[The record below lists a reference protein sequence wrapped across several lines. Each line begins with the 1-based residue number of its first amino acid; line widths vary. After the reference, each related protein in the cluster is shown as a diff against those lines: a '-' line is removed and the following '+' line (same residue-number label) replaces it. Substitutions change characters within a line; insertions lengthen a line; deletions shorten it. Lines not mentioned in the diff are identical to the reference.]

1 MQAGST
7 VFMEVFQL
15 MLKGETSI
23 CIYVHITKPFIFGSA
38 PLNPAPRG
46 HLTLSSR
53 LCPQC

>member
-1 MQAGST
+1 MHAGST

-23 CIYVHITKPFIFGSA
+23 CIYVHITKPFVFGSV

-53 LCPQC
+53 LRPQC

>member
-1 MQAGST
+1 
-7 VFMEVFQL
+7 MEVFQL

-23 CIYVHITKPFIFGSA
+23 CIYVHITKPFVFGSV

-53 LCPQC
+53 LRPQC